1 MKNVKRKIQKIPSLL
16 FWMLLCCLTA
26 SAQQGMTVRGIVL
39 DDDGE
44 GIIGASI
51 VVKGNKSIGT
61 ISDFD
66 GNFQLTVPNE
76 KSILVISFVGMK
88 TREVK
93 VSRSNMRITLEDDSQ
108 ELDGVVVVGYGQQKK
123 ASVVGAITQTTSKVL
138 ERSGG
143 VSDLGSA
150 LTGNLPGVVTTAST
164 GMPGEEDPQIL
175 VRGMSSWNNTA
186 PLILVDGIERPMAG
200 IDINSVASIS
210 VLKDASATAVYGVKG
225 ANGVILITT
234 KRGSEGKATINANAS
249 MAFKIP
255 SKLPNKMDSYDAFAL
270 RNSAIEY
277 ELGLVPDSW
286 TYMVPRDIMNKYR
299 NPANLEEAERYPNV
313 DWNDWMFKDYAVS
326 ENVNVS
332 IHGGTRFAKYYAAV
346 DYQHEGDLFKEY
358 DNGRGYTTTYGY
370 DRINMRSNLDFQ
382 LTKTTLLKANIAGSH
397 GVKKVHVPIMNI
409 IYGEVHIQPLLMY
422 LSLDIRM
429 GNGVM
434 TR

>member
-1 MKNVKRKIQKIPSLL
+1 MYFLECLLTIVFVEDVKQCFNINLIISYMKNVKRKIQKIPSLL

-108 ELDGVVVVGYGQQKK
+108 ELDEFVVVGYGQQKK

-225 ANGVILITT
+225 ANGVRCIGNCCIWCKGREWCYL
-234 KRGSEGKATINANAS
+234 
-249 MAFKIP
+249 
-255 SKLPNKMDSYDAFAL
+255 
-270 RNSAIEY
+270 
-277 ELGLVPDSW
+277 
-286 TYMVPRDIMNKYR
+286 
-299 NPANLEEAERYPNV
+299 
-313 DWNDWMFKDYAVS
+313 DY
-326 ENVNVS
+326 NQ
-332 IHGGTRFAKYYAAV
+332 TWF
-346 DYQHEGDLFKEY
+346 
-358 DNGRGYTTTYGY
+358 
-370 DRINMRSNLDFQ
+370 
-382 LTKTTLLKANIAGSH
+382 
-397 GVKKVHVPIMNI
+397 
-409 IYGEVHIQPLLMY
+409 
-422 LSLDIRM
+422 
-429 GNGVM
+429 
-434 TR
+434 

>member
-234 KRGSEGKATINANAS
+234 KRGSEGKATINAGAS
-249 MAFKIP
+249 MAF
-255 SKLPNKMDSYDAFAL
+255 DSPVESGWRANQPIGLWNLQYQRKPAYAGFA
-270 RNSAIEY
+270 N
-277 ELGLVPDSW
+277 GLAGETIAEPD
-286 TYMVPRDIMNKYR
+286 
-299 NPANLEEAERYPNV
+299 
-313 DWNDWMFKDYAVS
+313 
-326 ENVNVS
+326 
-332 IHGGTRFAKYYAAV
+332 
-346 DYQHEGDLFKEY
+346 
-358 DNGRGYTTTYGY
+358 
-370 DRINMRSNLDFQ
+370 
-382 LTKTTLLKANIAGSH
+382 LK
-397 GVKKVHVPIMNI
+397 
-409 IYGEVHIQPLLMY
+409 
-422 LSLDIRM
+422 
-429 GNGVM
+429 
-434 TR
+434 

>member
-234 KRGSEGKATINANAS
+234 KRGSEGKATINANA
-249 MAFKIP
+249 
-255 SKLPNKMDSYDAFAL
+255 
-270 RNSAIEY
+270 
-277 ELGLVPDSW
+277 
-286 TYMVPRDIMNKYR
+286 
-299 NPANLEEAERYPNV
+299 
-313 DWNDWMFKDYAVS
+313 
-326 ENVNVS
+326 
-332 IHGGTRFAKYYAAV
+332 
-346 DYQHEGDLFKEY
+346 
-358 DNGRGYTTTYGY
+358 
-370 DRINMRSNLDFQ
+370 
-382 LTKTTLLKANIAGSH
+382 
-397 GVKKVHVPIMNI
+397 I
-409 IYGEVHIQPLLMY
+409 IK
-422 LSLDIRM
+422 
-429 GNGVM
+429 
-434 TR
+434 

>member
-76 KSILVISFVGMK
+76 KSILVISFVGMR

-108 ELDGVVVVGYGQQKK
+108 ELDEVVVVGYGQQKK

-143 VSDLGSA
+143 ASDLGSA

-234 KRGSEGKATINANAS
+234 KRGSEGKATINAGASMAFKIPSKLATINAGAS

-270 RNSAIEY
+270 RNSAA
-277 ELGLVPDSW
+277 S
-286 TYMVPRDIMNKYR
+286 
-299 NPANLEEAERYPNV
+299 
-313 DWNDWMFKDYAVS
+313 
-326 ENVNVS
+326 
-332 IHGGTRFAKYYAAV
+332 
-346 DYQHEGDLFKEY
+346 
-358 DNGRGYTTTYGY
+358 GYG
-370 DRINMRSNLDFQ
+370 
-382 LTKTTLLKANIAGSH
+382 
-397 GVKKVHVPIMNI
+397 
-409 IYGEVHIQPLLMY
+409 
-422 LSLDIRM
+422 
-429 GNGVM
+429 
-434 TR
+434 